1 MVLCDADEDEI
12 LHSIEDGT
20 LAFAFNVGDPGSARR
35 EIRVWRDAL
44 LKVLRKQDTT
54 LPGTAAEVLAQIL
67 PQRDLRTT
75 EVQRLFSCSSSHI
88 HDLIT
93 ARRLT
98 VVKPARAGSGPN
110 AAATIARSSVREFLL
125 DGLVN

>member
-44 LKVLRKQDTT
+44 LKVLRQQDTT

-75 EVQRLFSCSSSHI
+75 EVQRLFSCSSSHV
-88 HDLIT
+88 HDLIA
-93 ARRLT
+93 ARQLT
-98 VVKPARAGSGPN
+98 VAKPARAGSGPN
-110 AAATIARSSVREFLL
+110 AAAVLARPSVRDFLL
-125 DGLVN
+125 AGLVN